1 MKKQKLSMLFLGI
14 LSVGMTLQ
22 SCDDDDNYYYY
33 YPINRPNAIVT
44 VKPETA
50 ESKFFLQLDDSTTL
64 TPLNMNSSPYG
75 SKEVRA
81 FINFRYAEQQNNK
94 RNFNVYVNWMDSILT
109 KPTAENLG
117 TEENVKKYGQDPVE
131 IGTSDW
137 VTIAEDGYLT
147 LSFKTKWSSQR
158 PHYVN
163 LVTGENPDNPYEV
176 TFYHNADGD
185 VNGYWGYGIVAFK
198 LDKLPDTE
206 GKTVDLTL
214 KWKSYNGD
222 RKVTFKYCT
231 RKSSTASAKSVV
243 SPSEYMKCLK

>member
-1 MKKQKLSMLFLGI
+1 M
-14 LSVGMTLQ
+14 
-22 SCDDDDNYYYY
+22 
-33 YPINRPNAIVT
+33 
-44 VKPETA
+44 
-50 ESKFFLQLDDSTTL
+50 
-64 TPLNMNSSPYG
+64 
-75 SKEVRA
+75 
-81 FINFRYAEQQNNK
+81 
-94 RNFNVYVNWMDSILT
+94 
-109 KPTAENLG
+109 
-117 TEENVKKYGQDPVE
+117 
-131 IGTSDW
+131 
-137 VTIAEDGYLT
+137 
-147 LSFKTKWSSQR
+147 
-158 PHYVN
+158 N

-231 RKSSTASAKSVV
+231 RKSSTASAKAVV

>member
-1 MKKQKLSMLFLGI
+1 MKKLKLSLLFLSI
-14 LSVGMTLQ
+14 LSVGMTFQ
-22 SCDDDDNYYYY
+22 SCDDDDEYYYY
-33 YPINRPNAIVT
+33 YPINRPNAVVT
-44 VKPETA
+44 VKPEGYGQ
-50 ESKFFLQLDDSTTL
+50 KFFLQLDDSTTL
-64 TPLNMNSSPYG
+64 TPLNMRTSPYG
-75 SKEVRA
+75 DKEVRA
-81 FINFRYAEQQNNK
+81 FINFSYAEQQNNK

-109 KPTAENLG
+109 KSTATNLG
-117 TEENVKKYGQDPVE
+117 VEENIKKYGQDPVE

-147 LSFKTKWSSQR
+147 LSFKTKWGSQK

-163 LVTGENPDNPYEV
+163 LVAGENPNDPYEV

-185 VNGYWGYGIVAFK
+185 VNGLWGYGIVAFK

-231 RKSSTASAKSVV
+231 RKSTNANADTVV
-243 SPSEYMKCLK
+243 KASEYMKTLK

>member
-1 MKKQKLSMLFLGI
+1 MKRLKLSLLLLSI
-14 LSVGMTLQ
+14 LSVGMTFQ
-22 SCDDDDNYYYY
+22 SCDDDNDNYYY

-44 VKPETA
+44 VKPENDGQ
-50 ESKFFLQLDDSTTL
+50 KFFMQLDDSTTL
-64 TPLNMNSSPYG
+64 TPLNMNRSPYG

-81 FINFRYAEQQNNK
+81 FVNFSYAEQQNDK

-109 KPTAENLG
+109 KQTAPDLG
-117 TEENVKKYGQDPVE
+117 TQNDLKYGDDPVE

-147 LSFKTKWSSQR
+147 LSFKTRWGGTR

-163 LVTGENPDNPYEV
+163 LVTGSNPDDPYEV

-198 LDKLPDTE
+198 LDKLPDTN

-214 KWKSYNGD
+214 KWKSFNGD

-231 RKSSTASAKSVV
+231 RKSSTASAKAVV
-243 SPSEYMKCLK
+243 APTEYMKNLK

>member
-1 MKKQKLSMLFLGI
+1 M
-14 LSVGMTLQ
+14 
-22 SCDDDDNYYYY
+22 
-33 YPINRPNAIVT
+33 T

-147 LSFKTKWSSQR
+147 LRFRTLSEGR
-158 PHYVN
+158 GNVHYVN
-163 LVTGENPDNPYEV
+163 LLTGVDANDPYTVELRHDAKGDVTGY
-176 TFYHNADGD
+176 YADG
-185 VNGYWGYGIVAFK
+185 IIAFN
-198 LDKLPDTE
+198 LDSLPDT
-206 GKTVDLTL
+206 GGQVKKLTL
-214 KWKSYNGD
+214 KWKGYEADKSVTFDFCTNGD
-222 RKVTFKYCT
+222 DHDDGDVTT
-231 RKSSTASAKSVV
+231 SDLSAVEGRQVDVESLTMDV
-243 SPSEYMKCLK
+243 E